1 MVTSEG
7 YVRRTYEEIL
17 NAKIAKAEELF
28 GADINTDSN
37 TALGKYIRINAYD
50 QYKVEEMAEKIY
62 YSIFPQTASGQT
74 LDRLAW
80 TVGISRKAAT
90 HSICEVKISGETG
103 AVVETKFSVGTE
115 AGLNF
120 HNTVDTTIGEDGTC
134 VLTVE
139 CDEAGSV
146 GNINS
151 GDIVKI
157 INPVS
162 YVHEI
167 VASDLKITGE
177 DEESDYDFLERYEI
191 AREGNGSCNATS
203 IKTALINIPS
213 VKDAYIKTTES
224 EAEGDMPA
232 NTIACYV
239 HGGETAHQE
248 IAEAI
253 FDKKP
258 IGIGTYGKVSVPVSY
273 GALTDYMVNFSHVEE
288 VGVYIKIGDM
298 ETDDTFDSTNGNADI
313 LNNIQKTI
321 RDLGVGKTL
330 VLTRLYPAIY
340 GVAGV
345 ITANIAA
352 YSSSEDTYSR
362 QDIEIEP
369 YQICT
374 LKSLIIN
381 EETVY
386 MDEV

>member
-1 MVTSEG
+1 MVTNEG

-74 LDRLAW
+74 LDRIAW

-90 HSICEVKISGETG
+90 HSVCEVKVSGETG
-103 AVVETKFSVGTE
+103 EVVKSEFAVGTE

-120 HNTVDTTIGEDGTC
+120 HNLYDTTIGEDGTC

-167 VASDLKITGE
+167 VSSDIKTTGE
-177 DEESDYDFLERYEI
+177 DEESDYDFLARYEI
-191 AREGNGSCNATS
+191 AREGRGSCNATS

-213 VKDAYIKTTES
+213 VKDVYIKTTES
-224 EAEGDMPA
+224 EGEGDIPA

-239 HGGETAHQE
+239 HGGESAHQE

-258 IGIGTYGKVSVPVSY
+258 IGIGTWGSVNVPVSY

-288 VGVYIKIGDM
+288 VGVYIKISDM
-298 ETDDTFDSTNGNADI
+298 ETDNTFDSTNGNANI
-313 LNNIQKTI
+313 LTNIQNFI

-330 VLTRLYPAIY
+330 VLTRLYSAIY

-345 ITANIAA
+345 TTAKIEA
-352 YSSSEDTYSR
+352 YSSGESAYTMN
-362 QDIEIEP
+362 DIEIEP
-369 YQICT
+369 YQICS
-374 LKSLIIN
+374 LMSLIIN
-381 EETVY
+381 GETVY
-386 MDEV
+386 TDEV